1 MQGLKKGDLVKVIA
15 GKEKGR
21 TGKILKTIR
30 EKDRVV
36 VEKLN
41 LLKKHKKADGK
52 SKGGVIEKEG
62 SIHASNVLL
71 ICNKCDTGVRL
82 GYKILEDGKK
92 VRVCKKCNEILEA

>member
-1 MQGLKKGDLVKVIA
+1 MQGLKKGDIVEVIT

-21 TGKILKTIR
+21 TGKILKVLS

-41 LLKKHKKADGK
+41 LVKKHKKPDNK
-52 SKGGVIEKEG
+52 SKGGVVEKEG
-62 SIHASNVLL
+62 SIHASNVL
-71 ICNKCDTGVRL
+71 IVCNKCDTGVRI

-92 VRVCKKCNEILEA
+92 VRVCGKCKEILEA